1 MKYNEVEQKAATE
14 EVVEVE
20 VESKEEETKQP
31 RKQIAQVAG
40 KKKRKLMERLV
51 IGMFGERGERGIG
64 NYISQEIVLPAI
76 KDIVVSSIT
85 SGVNMAVYGEE
96 RPSGA
101 PYKGVNTVNHRTTT
115 PSRTQPRTN
124 YGGYYQGSQPTSRVT
139 TGVGR
144 QQQVE
149 EYILGSRQEAE
160 GVLNEMWVVVNSYG
174 SASIA
179 DYYEMIG
186 IPTAYTHNSYGWD
199 AGDMA
204 HAQLRKVSGGYIIS
218 FPRPRVL

>member
-20 VESKEEETKQP
+20 VESTEEETKQP

-40 KKKRKLMERLV
+40 KKKRRLMERLV
-51 IGMFGERGERGIG
+51 IGIFGERGERG
-64 NYISQEIVLPAI
+64 I

>member
-1 MKYNEVEQKAATE
+1 MKYNEVEQKPVVE

-20 VESKEEETKQP
+20 VEAKEEVKQP
-31 RKQIAQVAG
+31 RPQIAKVTG
-40 KKKRKLMERLV
+40 KKKRGLMERLV

-64 NYISQEIVLPAI
+64 NYISQEIVVPAI

-186 IPTAYTHNSYGWD
+186 VPTAYTHNSYGWD

-204 HAQLRKVSGGYIIS
+204 HTQLRKVSGGYIIS